1 METSRADVA
10 IVGAGLIGTSIAWR
24 LSQAGAQV
32 TLFDAGTLGGEASS
46 AGAGMLS
53 PGGEFDRPSV
63 WLDLGVES
71 MRLYPTF
78 VDELRSETNLAI
90 DFRICGCVQLVTG
103 DDERSLARSRAEFQ
117 SRAGI
122 QVEST
127 SEGLFYPEDG
137 LVDPNDLLRALRC
150 ACETRKVR
158 ITEGHAVREIESGDY
173 RAVVIAAGAWAGQ
186 IPISYKNQ
194 PVALQ
199 GTIPIKGHL
208 LGFQLAPETLGPMR
222 RHGHTYVLQ
231 RSNGF
236 TIAGSSEEQVGFDRN
251 VNQAVCAGIHQRAA
265 QLLPALKHAAPT
277 KVWFG
282 FRPYSPGSEGPHIG
296 RVPETNVWLAY
307 GHYRNGILLAPLT
320 VQRVADGILRG
331 SDRV

>member
-1 METSRADVA
+1 MATSRADVA
-10 IVGAGLIGTSIAWR
+10 IVGAGLMGMSIAWR
-24 LSQAGAQV
+24 LAQGGLQV
-32 TLFDAGTLGGEASS
+32 TLFDAGRAGGEASS

-63 WLDLGVES
+63 WLDLGVEG
-71 MRLYPTF
+71 MRLYPGF
-78 VDELRSETNLAI
+78 VADLRAETNLSI
-90 DFRICGCVQLVTG
+90 DFRICGCVQLVTNEQ
-103 DDERSLARSRAEFQ
+103 ERALARGRAAFQ
-117 SRAGI
+117 SGAGI
-122 QVEST
+122 RVEPV
-127 SEGLFYPEDG
+127 SEGLLYPEDG

-150 ACETRKVR
+150 ACEARKVR
-158 ITEGHAVREIESGDY
+158 TIENHTVREIESGDY
-173 RAVVIAAGAWAGQ
+173 AAVVVAAGAWSGEIAVN
-186 IPISYKNQ
+186 YKTRRL
-194 PVALQ
+194 ALP

-251 VNQAVCAGIHQRAA
+251 VDHAVCAGIHQRAA
-265 QLLPALKHAAPT
+265 ELFPALQHAIPA
-277 KVWFG
+277 KSWFG
-282 FRPYSPGSEGPHIG
+282 FRPYPSGNEGPHIR

-320 VQRVADGILRG
+320 AQRVTADILRT
-331 SDRV
+331 R